1 MAITIRPARPGD
13 EPRWRELWTAYN
25 RFYEHEVPE
34 AITRSTWSRIL
45 DPASSVRAVVAQ
57 DVDGTTIGFA
67 NYIVHDG
74 TWSIESVCCLEDLY
88 VDRERRARGVGRL
101 LIDWLVA
108 EMKAKGWAKLYWITH
123 ETNYRA
129 RSLYDTYTAH
139 SGFLRY
145 VIPNR
150 TEP

>member
-1 MAITIRPARPGD
+1 M
-13 EPRWRELWTAYN
+13 
-25 RFYEHEVPE
+25 
-34 AITRSTWSRIL
+34 
-45 DPASSVRAVVAQ
+45 
-57 DVDGTTIGFA
+57 
-67 NYIVHDG
+67 
-74 TWSIESVCCLEDLY
+74 SIESAAL
-88 VDRERRARGVGRL
+88 AASAGSSF
-101 LIDWLVA
+101 DWLVA